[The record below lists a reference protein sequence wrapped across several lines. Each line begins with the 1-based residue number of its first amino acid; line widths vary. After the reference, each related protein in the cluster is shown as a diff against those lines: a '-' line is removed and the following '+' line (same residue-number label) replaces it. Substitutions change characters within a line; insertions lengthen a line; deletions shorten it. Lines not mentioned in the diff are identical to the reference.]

1 MRNTWKQLLAVL
13 ALSFT
18 SNVQATDP
26 NNDWVSIVVP
36 SFDGPEP
43 LSQIVST
50 ILYIDIW
57 RTLRKEPT
65 PNPKKLSFGNGS
77 AYWQPER
84 LASQSHVEA
93 EKLLT
98 GTGSWGAQMC
108 FWGAAWEYGDG
119 VVVQPYLSVIDNPFD
134 GRKTR
139 PERWKVT
146 VDVHDDK
153 VLFEVGLPVTR
164 CNFSPITLPKEFV
177 AQQSTAIGLQ
187 LYEDRKLTKVIGTMD
202 NDFEAS
208 RHEGDRA
215 QVTSHGRSGW
225 IRIPRLPRP
234 KSEATNFTS
243 AVIKVMRG
251 DWEEAIQLLTLV
263 VTNPETPRSLLID
276 SHLLLALS
284 SEKQG
289 QSGLKHIE
297 AADAL
302 NPHLQGTIRYQIMEY
317 LTQYAKSNNK
327 KVKATILNKIQA
339 TVNERKYLFPAD
351 DEWISKVTVT
361 LRKLSEA
368 NDP

>member
-1 MRNTWKQLLAVL
+1 MRNICKQLLAVL
-13 ALSFT
+13 ALSYT
-18 SNVQATDP
+18 SNVQAMDP
-26 NNDWVSIVVP
+26 NNDWVGIVVP
-36 SFDGPEP
+36 NFDGPEP

-65 PNPKKLSFGNGS
+65 PNPKNLSFGNGS
-77 AYWQPER
+77 AYWLPEH

-98 GTGSWGAQMC
+98 GTWAQMC

-119 VVVQPYLSVIDNPFD
+119 VVVQPYLSVIDNPSD
-134 GRKTR
+134 GRNSR
-139 PERWKVT
+139 PEIWKVT
-146 VDVHDDK
+146 VDVDDDK
-153 VLFEVGLPVTR
+153 VMFEVGLPVTR

-243 AVIKVMRG
+243 AVIKAMRG
-251 DWEEAIQLLTLV
+251 DWEE
-263 VTNPETPRSLLID
+263 
-276 SHLLLALS
+276 
-284 SEKQG
+284 
-289 QSGLKHIE
+289 
-297 AADAL
+297 
-302 NPHLQGTIRYQIMEY
+302 
-317 LTQYAKSNNK
+317 
-327 KVKATILNKIQA
+327 
-339 TVNERKYLFPAD
+339 
-351 DEWISKVTVT
+351 
-361 LRKLSEA
+361 
-368 NDP
+368 